1 MSEVT
6 LLTNT
11 IDQEKIKESLYNNAS
26 ILVNAIKSNPSMD
39 QASIDIIHSGSF
51 VFDELKMSRFLK
63 EGNGLVISTA
73 TTMEKIEGSNIKTYV
88 KDFTNKFSAS
98 GNYKFSIAAAVSGSV
113 TKDFDCNVE
122 QSVERKFSQVRNM
135 ARFAIVTLPT
145 IITREELRKL
155 VKGSILAAIDDIKT
169 LEDALEF
176 VSMIGVAYMEKAYLG
191 GTLTMSSKSESSE
204 YSSEVN
210 LTSDIEAE
218 MKVLGNGMN
227 ASNRFQI
234 GRNAGFMNKNLE
246 VTIHAKGG
254 NPAQ

>member
-26 ILVNAIKSNPSMD
+26 ILVNAIKSNPSMG
-39 QASIDIIHSGSF
+39 QGSIDIIHSGSS
-51 VFDELKMSRFLK
+51 VFDKKKMSRFLK

-113 TKDFDCNVE
+113 TNDFDINVE

-135 ARFAIVTLPT
+135 ARFATVTLPT
-145 IITREELRKL
+145 VITREELRKL
-155 VKGSILAAIDDIKT
+155 VSGSILAAIDDIKT
-169 LEDALEF
+169 LEDAQEF

-218 MKVLGNGMN
+218 MKVLGKGMN
-227 ASNRFQI
+227 ASNHFQM
-234 GRNAGFMNKNLE
+234 GRNAGFINKNLE

-254 NPAQ
+254 DSAQ